1 MSTAELALVPSAY
14 VAASL
19 AAPFLSFRI
28 AQPGSLCAPMAAAD
42 AALRGDFAYFSG
54 LTDDALRP
62 QLTQKD
68 EDGRSLLH
76 TAAGAGARRCRGQL
90 TP

>member
-1 MSTAELALVPSAY
+1 
-14 VAASL
+14 
-19 AAPFLSFRI
+19 
-28 AQPGSLCAPMAAAD
+28 MAAAD
-42 AALRGDFAYFSG
+42 AASRGDVAYFTS

-76 TAAGAGARRCRGQL
+76 TAAGAGTCPRCTQL
-90 TP
+90 VSAVGLRLRN